1 MATMP
6 GSRRG
11 ALRNPGATG
20 LMGDRGRVSRGRPGL
35 AGGALLAVHQPTVL
49 IVGERGPMII
59 EFNRAA
65 MEIVAGASHLF
76 DEPGTVEHMAGL
88 ARVWFTRSVTV
99 PAEGRNVDDFC

>member
-1 MATMP
+1 
-6 GSRRG
+6 
-11 ALRNPGATG
+11 
-20 LMGDRGRVSRGRPGL
+20 
-35 AGGALLAVHQPTVL
+35 VHQPTVL

-59 EFNRAA
+59 EFNQAA

-88 ARVWFTRSVTV
+88 AGVWFTRSVTV